1 MANQSL
7 FIFGLGYTSTG
18 IARQAQARDISVVST
33 ARRVQ
38 QFAPLAS
45 ETHKLLLFDPA
56 GKQQLN
62 EDGMQALQQA
72 TYVVT
77 SIPPVAAKLYDPV
90 LQAQHRALRE
100 AAAAPGCQI
109 RGLGYLSSTGKQQQQ
124 QQQQQRMVACVYGDW
139 QGAWVDESCEPRTA
153 TGRGVVRLEAEAAWA
168 ALAQQ
173 LQLPLTI
180 FRLGGIYGP
189 RRSVLHNL
197 QTQAKPNRSAARRGE
212 QRFTSRCHVADVVQ
226 AVLADMQR
234 RRLVSSTT
242 LPAGTC
248 EPHLQQQQQQQEEG
262 GQGFT
267 WPGLQV
273 GSRYVDVIN
282 VVDDEP
288 APRGDVEQ
296 YALQLLGGSQAGGL
310 PEDRS
315 SSSSANQEPQQEQGS
330 SSSSRGSRRAEVLE
344 EKRVRNDRLKAQLG
358 VQLLA
363 PTYREGLA
371 AMHAGSIAPF
381 AAEDLECLF
390 AGGSE

>member
-18 IARQAQARDISVVST
+18 VARQAQARDISVVST

-45 ETHKLLLFDPA
+45 EAHKLLLFDPA
-56 GKQQLN
+56 GKQQLT

-109 RGLGYLSSTGKQQQQ
+109 TGLGYLSSTG
-124 QQQQQRMVACVYGDW
+124 VYGDW

-234 RRLVSSTT
+234 RSLVSSTT

-248 EPHLQQQQQQQEEG
+248 EPQLQQQQQQQQQEEG

-296 YALQLLGGSQAGGL
+296 YALQLLRGSQAGGL

-315 SSSSANQEPQQEQGS
+315 SSSSANQEPQQEQGSSSS

-363 PTYREGLA
+363 PTYWEGLA

>member
-7 FIFGLGYTSTG
+7 FNFGLGYTSTG

-45 ETHKLLLFDPA
+45 NTHKLLLFDPA
-56 GKQQLN
+56 SKQQLN
-62 EDGMQALQQA
+62 DDGMQALQQA

-109 RGLGYLSSTGKQQQQ
+109 RGLGYLSSTG
-124 QQQQQRMVACVYGDW
+124 VYGDW

-153 TGRGVVRLEAEAAWA
+153 TGRGLVRLEAEAAWA
-168 ALAQQ
+168 ALAAQ

-197 QTQAKPNRSAARRGE
+197 QTQAKPNSSAARRGQ
-212 QRFTSRCHVADVVQ
+212 QRFTSRCHVADVAQ

-234 RRLVSSTT
+234 RSLVSSTT
-242 LPAGTC
+242 LPAGTF
-248 EPHLQQQQQQQEEG
+248 EAPLQQQQQQQEEG

-273 GSRYVDVIN
+273 GSRYVDVID

-296 YALQLLGGSQAGGL
+296 YALQLLADSQAGGL
-310 PEDRS
+310 PEDGS
-315 SSSSANQEPQQEQGS
+315 SSSSANQEPQQEQSS

-344 EKRVRNDRLKAQLG
+344 EKRVRNDRLKLDLG

-371 AMHAGSIAPF
+371 MMHAGSIAPF